1 MLRSNLALIFI
12 VLASLV
18 LPATATE
25 PVDSSTAPA
34 RGLLL
39 VANKWEHTLGIVD
52 PEAGRQVAKV
62 TVGVNDHEVTASP
75 DGRFAYVP
83 VYGSS
88 VVGQPGSD
96 GRTVDVVDIK
106 ARRVVASI
114 DLGRPVRV
122 AHPDA

>member
-1 MLRSNLALIFI
+1 MLRSNFVLIFI

-18 LPATATE
+18 LPATAAE
-25 PVDSSTAPA
+25 PADIYSTAPA

-75 DGRFAYVP
+75 DGRYAYVP

-114 DLGRPVRV
+114 DLGRPVWQ
-122 AHPDA
+122 HP